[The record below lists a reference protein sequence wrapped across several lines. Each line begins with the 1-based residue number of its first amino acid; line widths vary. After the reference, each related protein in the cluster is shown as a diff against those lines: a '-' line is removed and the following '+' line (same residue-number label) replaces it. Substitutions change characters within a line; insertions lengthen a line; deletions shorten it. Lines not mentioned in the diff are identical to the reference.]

1 MDFFRKNS
9 RNSAGRCLEGG
20 DFPQENAPGRNGT
33 LGPLLKLMNFMAA
46 SLVHMERV
54 PSPLSEDTLES
65 SIPVK
70 ALARDCCYDKRKKRG
85 NFAEIREIPA

>member
-1 MDFFRKNS
+1 MNPLDVVQI
-9 RNSAGRCLEGG
+9 LVI
-20 DFPQENAPGRNGT
+20 GT
-33 LGPLLKLMNFMAA
+33 VSFLKLMNFMAA
-46 SLVHMERV
+46 SMAHMERV

-85 NFAEIREIPA
+85 NFAEIRDIPA